1 MLPGNMNR
9 RTFIARSSRLA
20 FSTLAAPMLC
30 RFTRFGAG
38 SRNSK
43 LNIACIGSGG
53 QMQGVIR
60 EISTFEQNVVALYDV
75 DADRTDAT
83 RKSFGGFLAGARP
96 DHEYRDLLEREESLD
111 AVVIATPDHWHASIC
126 TAAIRAERHVYCE
139 KPIMHSVAEARQ
151 PCSAVLAPRASGPAY
166 VGMDRCLQGR
176 ARYILPPSRSAGMP
190 PRLERPASS
199 PSASGGTSSGRARPC
214 ASKAHRKPPPW
225 STRPVGRVGSLRPKG
240 SASVEPRLEPGP
252 K

>member
-1 MLPGNMNR
+1 MPGVLR
-9 RTFIARSSRLA
+9 
-20 FSTLAAPMLC
+20 
-30 RFTRFGAG
+30 G
-38 SRNSK
+38 
-43 LNIACIGSGG
+43 
-53 QMQGVIR
+53 
-60 EISTFEQNVVALYDV
+60 ISTFEQDVVALCDV
-75 DADRTDAT
+75 DANRTDAR

-96 DHEYRDLLEREESLD
+96 DHEYRDLLEREKSLD

-126 TAAIRAERHVYCE
+126 TAAIRADRHVYCE
-139 KPIMHSVAEARQ
+139 KPLTHSMAEARQ

-190 PRLERPASS
+190 PRLERPVPS

-240 SASVEPRLEPGP
+240 SASVEPRLELGP